1 MSYVVRTK
9 GEAVLKSFDV
19 MCPNCGYH
27 EELLVRD
34 ANSGD
39 LEIKCPNCEECEMNR
54 VWLSAPTVNKFTDE
68 NSTESFEARKRAF
81 QKRFIEKEADDI
93 RHKHGVNFDDSLR
106 SAAAQR
112 IKNGEEPT

>member
-1 MSYVVRTK
+1 MSYIVRTK
-9 GEAVLKSFDV
+9 GEAVFKAIDL

-27 EELLVRD
+27 EELLTKD
-34 ANSGD
+34 SDGD
-39 LEIKCPNCEECEMNR
+39 REIKCPNCEECEMSR
-54 VWLSAPTVNKFTDE
+54 VWLSAPTVNRYADE
-68 NSTESFEARKRAF
+68 NSPQAFEARKRSF
-81 QKRFIEKEADDI
+81 QKRFLDKEADDI